1 MKLGAALVLLL
12 LARPDARAELCAA
25 RVELEGDTAVVGQ
38 VGTELARLGVERGV
52 PAPGCRGV
60 SARVEAD
67 GEGVA
72 VAIRDGSRR
81 SEGRVVSDPA
91 IAASWIDSWLH
102 DDLDGRAWLLAAPV
116 SLPAA
121 TPPTLTTTTTMVG
134 PRPSWIESAQLAVG
148 WERAWTDDNA
158 SADGFGIAGC
168 VRTGM
173 LCVGGRGRYVREAD
187 RSLALTTMGRSD
199 LSLLATV
206 ALPVRA
212 GRMSIA
218 PELGLGVGRTATRR
232 IESCTANDS
241 PDPTNPGNMPTCDPM
256 DPTCVP
262 PPQMCANAGKVFVGD
277 QFSTT
282 TWSPRLSA
290 GLRLAVPLFEHV
302 WLDGAFAVA
311 VSPMSHGDAFANT
324 GDVVSPDGTVVKGL
338 SEFALPGE
346 PTFGMWL
353 GIGLR
358 VGGR

>member
-38 VGTELARLGVERGV
+38 VGNELARLGVERGV

-60 SARVEAD
+60 RARVEAD
-67 GEGVA
+67 GDGVA

-116 SLPAA
+116 TLPAA
-121 TPPTLTTTTTMVG
+121 TPRILTTTATSSV
-134 PRPSWIESAQLAVG
+134 PRPAWSERAQLAVS
-148 WERAWTDDNA
+148 WEHAWTDDDA
-158 SADGFGIAGC
+158 SADGFGVAGC
-168 VRTGM
+168 VRVGM
-173 LCVGGRGRYVREAD
+173 LCVGGRGRYLREAD
-187 RSLALTTMGRSD
+187 RSVAQTAMGRSE
-199 LSLLATV
+199 LSLLATI
-206 ALPVRA
+206 ALPVHA

-232 IESCTANDS
+232 IEGCMVNTP
-241 PDPTNPGNMPTCDPM
+241 PDPSNPGMPNCDPM
-256 DPTCVP
+256 DPTCVI
-262 PPQMCANAGKVFVGD
+262 PPQVCGDAGKVFVGD
-277 QFSTT
+277 EFSTAT
-282 TWSPRLSA
+282 LSPRFSA
-290 GLRLAVPLFEHV
+290 GVRLAVPLFDHV

-311 VSPMSHGDAFANT
+311 VSPMSHGDPFANT
-324 GDVVSPDGTVVKGL
+324 GEMVGPDGTMVKGT

-346 PTFGMWL
+346 PVFGMWL

-358 VGGR
+358 VGGQ